1 MIYAPVIIPTLNRYE
16 HLKNCLESLS
26 KCSGAENTEVYIGL
40 DYPSRSEHLSGYK
53 KIRDYLDNC
62 GDLGFKKLTVIKR
75 ERNYGLGANGNYASL
90 KDMIQKEHDCYI
102 STEDD
107 NIFAPNFLEFM
118 NLCLCRYKD
127 DLTIS
132 SVCGYNPSN
141 VYKNKYEV
149 LLTPFVTAWCMG
161 HWTLKEKD
169 YSVKYMDVENVFKH
183 ITKRLKIWFVSPIL
197 YRMMCHMIL
206 HHKRFGDVCSS
217 IYNIIHNQYQV
228 RPSCNLVINNGF
240 DGSGTN
246 CEDTTTTNK
255 INQTISQEKHYP
267 SIETEKRMGWRIY
280 FFYKLGF
287 TIKAIY
293 RSVKDLYY
301 VVFPQ
306 KLINI

>member
-1 MIYAPVIIPTLNRYE
+1 M
-16 HLKNCLESLS
+16 S
-26 KCSGAENTEVYIGL
+26 
-40 DYPSRSEHLSGYK
+40 
-53 KIRDYLDNC
+53 
-62 GDLGFKKLTVIKR
+62 
-75 ERNYGLGANGNYASL
+75 
-90 KDMIQKEHDCYI
+90 
-102 STEDD
+102 
-107 NIFAPNFLEFM
+107 
-118 NLCLCRYKD
+118 
-127 DLTIS
+127 
-132 SVCGYNPSN
+132 
-141 VYKNKYEV
+141 
-149 LLTPFVTAWCMG
+149 
-161 HWTLKEKD
+161 
-169 YSVKYMDVENVFKH
+169 
-183 ITKRLKIWFVSPIL
+183 
-197 YRMMCHMIL
+197 HMIL